1 VLPNLFF
8 HVTASYAIL
17 RHHLLD
23 QCHHIIQWDQPDA
36 FVRLTLDFLKSLPAE
51 I

>member
-1 VLPNLFF
+1 LARERFPTL
-8 HVTASYAIL
+8 TY
-17 RHHLLD
+17 HLLD

-36 FVRLTLDFLKSLPAE
+36 FVRLTLDFVNSLPVE